1 MSVLLTLL
9 FNIVQ
14 EVLGITLRKK
24 KKGIKI
30 GKEGIKLSLFINDL
44 VIYVENLMKST
55 KLVLELVSVL
65 SKVVGYETNIEKS
78 IEFLYTSNKGLP

>member
-55 KLVLELVSVL
+55 KLILELVSVL
-65 SKVVGYETNIEKS
+65 STVVGYETNIEKS
-78 IEFLYTSNKGLP
+78 IEFLYASNKELP